1 MDIFEVEIRFM
12 TEGSQPAVLRTLIG
26 ARSDNERGRIARHLA
41 ESSSHCEGLE
51 ISFRKVDVSGDTR
64 VLILDDN
71 PDASVDRTR
80 YVSAGILTATADLLK
95 EIEALRIE
103 QHNLDDLIFEIFSD
117 GGAVAANQ
125 TGDEEDQDLL
135 ISHAEAMAAHF
146 NNLGVEAQAL
156 AIVEAFGPIDGR
168 VRLLESAGLMN
179 ELRS

>member
-26 ARSDNERGRIARHLA
+26 ARSDNERDRIARHLA
-41 ESSSHCEGLE
+41 ESSSHREELE
-51 ISFRKVDVSGDTR
+51 MSFRKVDVSGDTR
-64 VLILDDN
+64 VLILNDT

-103 QHNLDDLIFEIFSD
+103 QHNLDDLIYEIFCD

-125 TGDEEDQDLL
+125 TGDADEQECLIADAED
-135 ISHAEAMAAHF
+135 MAARF

-168 VRLLESAGLMN
+168 VRLLEGAGLLNGLMP
-179 ELRS
+179 